1 MKIIKPTR
9 LLGAILVFSTYAT
22 HVWINSFYIAPRNVD
37 FSKYY
42 DYINYFLGLNVDI
55 DYGQG
60 ILYYYLISIAIKRKI
75 DIIDFY
81 NSELIISS
89 AVHNV
94 NLIFFITGLIGL
106 YYLLKLKNFKNDII
120 IISLIVLVF
129 FPQTIYMRAVMKPE
143 IIGFAFL
150 PWIILFIEKFI
161 DKGNIKF
168 IYYAVPFLAIVINS
182 KASTAGMIIIF
193 LLFSYWSLLKK
204 IKFKNIFIIFV
215 LLLSVVSILQIEN
228 YGVTNNS
235 IIDRPYD
242 KEYDFRAEPS
252 VLYKVS
258 VLDLVREPFFKIAD
272 TGESVHSRSLINLL
286 LLDSFGDHFNQLFDF
301 QANYFMQ
308 YRKDFVVNDSEVFIT
323 PKREINYTGPF
334 SSIIISNLDHLRKMT
349 SLFWS
354 TIFYVFV
361 IVFSLNIKKYR
372 KFYLAPLSGIFL
384 LYINSL
390 GVPSNNFNPIKGDTF
405 KAFYFGSLL
414 SISFIFMVAI
424 LLKRVKI
431 MKFIFPLIFILSTLF
446 IAGHPRENSQFLSEH
461 LVSVNQHSI
470 FCNINNYLI
479 YENEILKKIFPSGN
493 INNIISN
500 CKPVKISSAGD
511 SARVK
516 YDEANLKNCVNEDNE
531 ILNNSYENASSNTT
545 SCRIYTFEQVQA
557 NRNLVQYRFPYF
569 SVLMSLVSLLFILDE
584 LSKKFRRKIT

>member
-1 MKIIKPTR
+1 MKIIKSTR
-9 LLGAILVFSTYAT
+9 LLGALLVFSTYIT

-60 ILYYYLISIAIKRKI
+60 VLYYYLISIVIKRKI

-94 NLIFFITGLIGL
+94 NLLFFITGLIGL

-161 DKGNIKF
+161 DKGHIKYIF
-168 IYYAVPFLAIVINS
+168 YAIPFLALVINS
-182 KASTAGMIIIF
+182 KASVAGMVIVF

-215 LLLSVVSILQIEN
+215 LLLSVISILQLEN
-228 YGVTNNS
+228 YGITSNS

-252 VLYKVS
+252 VLYKAS
-258 VLDLVREPFFKIAD
+258 LLDVVRKPFFEIAD
-272 TGESVHSRSLINLL
+272 TGESVHSRSIINLL
-286 LLDSFGDHFNQLFDF
+286 LLDSFGDYFNQLFDF
-301 QANYFMQ
+301 QASYFKQ
-308 YRKDFVVNDSEVFIT
+308 YRKEFVVNNSNVFIT

-334 SSIIISNLDHLRKMT
+334 SSIIISKLDHLRKLT
-349 SLFWS
+349 SVFWS
-354 TIFYVFV
+354 AVFYIFV
-361 IVFSLNIKKYR
+361 IAFSLSLKKYR
-372 KFYLAPLSGIFL
+372 KFYLAPLAGILL
-384 LYINSL
+384 LYVNSL

-405 KAFYFGSLL
+405 KAFYFGFLL
-414 SISFIFMVAI
+414 SISFIFVVAH
-424 LLKRVKI
+424 LLKSVKI
-431 MKFIFPLIFILSTLF
+431 MKFIFPLLFILSTLF
-446 IAGHPRENSQFLSEH
+446 VAGHPRENSQYLSEH

-470 FCNINNYLI
+470 LCNINNYLI
-479 YENEILKKIFPSGN
+479 YENKILKKIFPSGN
-493 INNIISN
+493 INNNISD
-500 CKPVKISSAGD
+500 CKPVKISSVGD
-511 SARVK
+511 TARVK
-516 YDEANLKNCVNEDNE
+516 FDEVNLINCVNDDNE

-557 NRNLVQYRFPYF
+557 NKNLVKYRFPYF
-569 SVLMSLVSLLFILDE
+569 SVLMSLVSLLFILYE
-584 LSKKFRRKIT
+584 LSKKFRRKIK